1 MYIWRLM
8 VYILGVSYRLML
20 IYAGL
25 FGNDINVIAMG
36 GRSDCKTDPIKLLYC
51 MDVLCHSILA

>member
-1 MYIWRLM
+1 M